1 MKLIDAGEIELE
13 HYEPQNDLAY
23 ALGWNDCVDIV
34 EAEIQAAPEVEAIP
48 IKWIEEKIKYMKQ
61 GCESEEVEMIQS
73 LIYWWRVEQKGVR

>member
-48 IKWIEEKIKYMKQ
+48 IK
-61 GCESEEVEMIQS
+61 
-73 LIYWWRVEQKGVR
+73 

>member
-61 GCESEEVEMIQS
+61 GCESEAREVIQS
-73 LIYWWRVEQKGVR
+73 LVYWWRVEQKGWR